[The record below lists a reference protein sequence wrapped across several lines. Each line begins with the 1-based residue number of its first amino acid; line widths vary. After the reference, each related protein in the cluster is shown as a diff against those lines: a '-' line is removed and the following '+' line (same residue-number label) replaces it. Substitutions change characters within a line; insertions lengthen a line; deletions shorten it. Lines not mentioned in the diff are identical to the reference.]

1 MGLWTGCIAG
11 ALPESVCRDQLAAAG
26 FAAVD
31 IEPTMVYRRDELEQM
46 AAQMEP
52 SLLPD
57 GLDTQATIDA
67 LDGAVMS
74 AFIRARKPE

>member
-1 MGLWTGCIAG
+1 
-11 ALPESVCRDQLAAAG
+11 
-26 FAAVD
+26 
-31 IEPTMVYRRDELEQM
+31 M

-52 SLLPD
+52 SLVPE

-74 AFIRARKPE
+74 AFIRARKPA